1 MRIMR
6 VSARIMGACSAT
18 RARSHGAQNPS
29 QTEANQTKKKKQLC
43 SRN

>member
-6 VSARIMGACSAT
+6 VSVRIMGAYSAT
-18 RARSHGAQNPS
+18 RARSHSVLNPS
-29 QTEANQTKKKKQLC
+29 QTEVNQTKNKKQLC